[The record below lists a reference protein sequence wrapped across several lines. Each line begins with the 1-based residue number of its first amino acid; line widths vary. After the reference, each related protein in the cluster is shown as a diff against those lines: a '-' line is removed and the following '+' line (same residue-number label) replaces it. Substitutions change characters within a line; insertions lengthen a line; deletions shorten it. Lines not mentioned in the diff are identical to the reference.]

1 MLMLLAGGDRL
12 AAQELWLRKVRIHL
26 EAPQGAGASA
36 PKAAQQV
43 AGRRPKPAPARA
55 QAVPKP
61 RTAAQLASRE
71 RSQKRLNQK
80 HLARKMWASVRVA
93 SRLLAWLI
101 RARACHYFRL
111 ETLVDRLEAL
121 DEFVERSATLGLR
134 AASRIPQLQV
144 YPDLQVPLRY
154 RPILIGRLLV
164 QQWPAQ
170 RPATT
175 RAGIA
180 RLAEARRQPHR
191 PLPLPPPPPPALLA
205 PPTSSAAAAHPLP
218 ALALAAPLPPS
229 QQPPSALA
237 AAARAAL
244 DACELQDDRG
254 SKRDALAR
262 TPPRPAAAPPTSP
275 PPAGKRVRAGGLGAA
290 FAAATPPAA
299 APQPPTATT
308 HHAAPLV
315 AANPYHP
322 LA

>member
-1 MLMLLAGGDRL
+1 M
-12 AAQELWLRKVRIHL
+12 
-26 EAPQGAGASA
+26 
-36 PKAAQQV
+36 
-43 AGRRPKPAPARA
+43 
-55 QAVPKP
+55 
-61 RTAAQLASRE
+61 
-71 RSQKRLNQK
+71 
-80 HLARKMWASVRVA
+80 MWAVVRVA
-93 SRLLAWLI
+93 SRLLAWWS
-101 RARACHYFRL
+101 RARARHSHWSDCKNRSP
-111 ETLVDRLEAL
+111 AL
-121 DEFVERSATLGLR
+121 DGFVERSASLGPR
-134 AASRIPQLQV
+134 AALSAPPGPTYLGA
-144 YPDLQVPLRY
+144 LRR
-154 RPILIGRLLV
+154 RPILIGKLLV
-164 QQWPAQ
+164 QQWPA
-170 RPATT
+170 T
-175 RAGIA
+175 RDLAGVA
-180 RLAEARRQPHR
+180 SLAEARQQRRDPR
-191 PLPLPPPPPPALLA
+191 WPVLASDPPPPPALPA
-205 PPTSSAAAAHPLP
+205 PPTSSAAAAQPPPALTLAAPPPPP

-308 HHAAPLV
+308 HHAAALV